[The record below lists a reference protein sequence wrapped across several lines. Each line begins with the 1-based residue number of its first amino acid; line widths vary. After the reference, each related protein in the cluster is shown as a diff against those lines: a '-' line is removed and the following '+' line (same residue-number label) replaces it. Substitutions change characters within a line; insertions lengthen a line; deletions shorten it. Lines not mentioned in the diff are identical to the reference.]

1 MMESTDKVK
10 QAVAVVTA
18 LTALVTASTAL
29 VKALDKSVERV
40 SYETL
45 SEKVVELQKEV
56 WALKQGATDYMPP
69 EPVDAGLCTADH
81 DQDGLLDTNE
91 VLPVSPATSSSAPT
105 MPQPEPSVSVPQP
118 PTPPPSW
125 ETIELKAQR

>member
-1 MMESTDKVK
+1 MTESSDKVK
-10 QAVAVVTA
+10 QAVALVTA
-18 LTALVTASTAL
+18 VTALVTAGTSL

-56 WALKQGATDYMPP
+56 WALKQGATDYMPS
-69 EPVDAGLCTADH
+69 EPVDAGLCTADY
-81 DQDGLLDTNE
+81 DQDGLLDTTK
-91 VLPVSPATSSSAPT
+91 VLPALPVWPSSSASAP
-105 MPQPEPSVSVPQP
+105 PQPEPSVSVTP

-125 ETIELKAQR
+125 EAIELKAQR